1 MTFSKMILKLL
12 DLRDFVYENLSLPID
27 KDTTL
32 AGYKKYIKEHG
43 QIFTHHAYIELY

>member
-12 DLRDFVYENLSLPID
+12 ELRDFVYENLSLPID
-27 KDTTL
+27 KDTSL

-43 QIFTHHAYIELY
+43 QIFAHPAYIELY